1 MKQMWMVRAG
11 KDAFLIDAFKERNI
25 VALGWGLGDL
35 KDKNADDIKRLMEE
49 TYPDESKYALGIASS
64 QVIKFRHTIKK
75 GDYVLSYN
83 PSSRKY
89 LLGEIT
95 SDYYFSKDLE
105 NEGIDYIG
113 GHNDTR
119 DVKWLGEVSRDK
131 LKVPTKNTLGA
142 ISTLF
147 NINEDAQKDILNVFN
162 NKIPTTGEDEGE
174 SEKEDISILKE
185 DIKEKSIEFIKDNVN
200 KLDPYEM
207 QDLVAG
213 LLRAMG
219 YKTIVSPR
227 GSDLGK
233 DIIASPDG
241 LGLEDP
247 VILVEV
253 KHRPNTTIGAHE
265 IRSFKG
271 ALKKTNRGIY
281 VSTGGFTTDAKYE
294 AERSEIPII
303 LMDLDRLVK
312 FIMQY
317 YDNFDNDARTLIPLT
332 KIYWPL

>member
-11 KDAFLIDAFKERNI
+11 KDAFLIDAFEEKNI

-35 KDKNADDIKRLMEE
+35 KDKNEDDIKKLMEE
-49 TYPDESKYALGIASS
+49 TYPDESKYSLGIASS
-64 QVIKFRHTIKK
+64 QVIKFRHSIEK

-83 PSSRKY
+83 PSIRKY

-119 DVKWLGEVSRDK
+119 NVKWLGKVSRDK
-131 LKVPTKNTLGA
+131 LKVSTKNTLGA

-147 NINEDAQKDILNVFN
+147 NINEDAKTDILNVFN
-162 NKIPTTGEDEGE
+162 NKVLTGEDEGE

-185 DIKEKSIEFIKDNVN
+185 DIKEKSIEFIKDKVN
-200 KLDPYEM
+200 KFDPYEM

-253 KHRPNTTIGAHE
+253 KHKPNTSIRSQD

-271 ALKKTNRGIY
+271 ALKKTNRGLF
-281 VSTGGFTTDAKYE
+281 VSTGGFTKDAKYE
-294 AERSEIPII
+294 AERSEIPIM

-312 FIMQY
+312 FITQY

>member
-11 KDAFLIDAFKERNI
+11 KSAFLIDAFKEKSI
-25 VALGWGLGDL
+25 VALGWDLGDL
-35 KDKNADDIKRLMEE
+35 KNKSADEIKKLMEE
-49 TYPDESKYALGIASS
+49 KYPDESKYTLGMASS
-64 QVIKFRHTIKK
+64 QVIKFKHTIKK
-75 GDYVLSYN
+75 GDYVISYN

-89 LLGEIT
+89 LLGEII
-95 SDYYFSKDLE
+95 SDYYFSEDLE
-105 NEGIDYIG
+105 IEDIDYIG

-131 LKVPTKNTLGA
+131 LKVSTKNTLGA
-142 ISTLF
+142 VTTLF
-147 NINEDAQKDILNVFN
+147 NINEEAKKDILNVFN
-162 NKIPTTGEDEGE
+162 NKISEIEEENEEDEDV
-174 SEKEDISILKE
+174 SNLKE
-185 DIKEKSIEFIKDNVN
+185 NLEENSIEFIKDKVN

-219 YKTIVSPR
+219 YKTLVSPP
-227 GSDLGK
+227 GSDWGK

-241 LGLEDP
+241 LGLENP

-253 KHRPNTTIGAHE
+253 KHRKNTTIGSQD

-312 FIMQY
+312 FIIQY
-317 YDNFDNDARTLIPLT
+317 YDNFDNDAKSLIPLT

>member
-105 NEGIDYIG
+105 NEDIDYIG

-119 DVKWLGEVSRDK
+119 NVKWLGEVSRDK
-131 LKVPTKNTLGA
+131 LKVSTKNTLGA

-147 NINEDAQKDILNVFN
+147 NINEDAKKDILNVFN
-162 NKIPTTGEDEGE
+162 NKVPKTEEDEEE
-174 SEKEDISILKE
+174 SENEDISILKE
-185 DIKEKSIEFIKDNVN
+185 DIKEKSIEFIKDKVN
-200 KLDPYEM
+200 TLDPYEM
-207 QDLVAG
+207 QDLIAG

-219 YKTIVSPR
+219 YKTLVSPR
-227 GSDLGK
+227 GSDRGK

-253 KHRPNTTIGAHE
+253 KHRPNTTIGSQE

>member
-11 KDAFLIDAFKERNI
+11 KGAFLIDAFKERNI

-35 KDKNADDIKRLMEE
+35 KDKNAEDIKRLMEE
-49 TYPDESKYALGIASS
+49 AYPNESKYSLGIASS
-64 QVIKFRHTIKK
+64 QVIKFRHKIRKD
-75 GDYVLSYN
+75 DYVLSYN

-89 LLGEIT
+89 LLGEIA
-95 SDYYFSKDLE
+95 SDYYYSKDLE

-113 GHNDTR
+113 EHNDTR

-131 LKVPTKNTLGA
+131 LKVSTKNTLGA
-142 ISTLF
+142 VTTLF
-147 NINEDAQKDILNVFN
+147 NINEEAKKDILNVFS
-162 NKIPTTGEDEGE
+162 NKASTIKDDDEE
-174 SEKEDISILKE
+174 SENEDVSILKE
-185 DIKEKSIEFIKDNVN
+185 DIKEKSIEFIKDKVN

-219 YKTIVSPR
+219 YKTIVSPQ
-227 GSDLGK
+227 GSDRGK

-253 KHRPNTTIGAHE
+253 KHRQNTSMGSQE

-317 YDNFDNDARTLIPLT
+317 YDNFDNDARSLIPLT

>member
-11 KDAFLIDAFKERNI
+11 KDAFLIDAFKEKNI

-35 KDKNADDIKRLMEE
+35 KDKNEDDIKRLMEE
-49 TYPDESKYALGIASS
+49 KYPNESKYTLGISAS
-64 QVIKFRHTIKK
+64 QVIKFRHTIQKE
-75 GDYVLSYN
+75 DYVLSYN

-95 SDYYFSKDLE
+95 SDYYFSEDLE
-105 NEGIDYIG
+105 KEDIDYIG

-131 LKVPTKNTLGA
+131 LKVSTKNTLGA

-147 NINEDAQKDILNVFN
+147 NINNEAKKDILNVFN
-162 NKIPTTGEDEGE
+162 NKVPAPEEDDD
-174 SEKEDISILKE
+174 SENEDVSILKE
-185 DIKEKSIEFIKDNVN
+185 DIKEKSIEFIKDKVN
-200 KLDPYEM
+200 TLDGYEM

-219 YKTIVSPR
+219 YKTLVSPR
-227 GSDLGK
+227 GPDRGK
-233 DIIASPDG
+233 DIMASPDG

-253 KHRPNTTIGAHE
+253 KHRPNTSIGSQE

>member
-1 MKQMWMVRAG
+1 MKNMWMVRAG
-11 KDAFLIDAFKERNI
+11 KGAFLIDEFKERNI

-35 KDKNADDIKRLMEE
+35 ENKSSDEIKRLMEE
-49 TYPDESKYALGIASS
+49 KYPEESKYALGIASS
-64 QVIKFRHTIKK
+64 QVIKFRHMIKK

-83 PSSRKY
+83 PSIRKY

-95 SDYYFSKDLE
+95 SDYYYSEDMEKD
-105 NEGIDYIG
+105 GSDYIG

-119 DVKWLGEVSRDK
+119 DVKWLGEVSRDN
-131 LKVPTKNTLGA
+131 LKVSTKNTLGS
-142 ISTLF
+142 ITTLF
-147 NINEDAQKDILNVFN
+147 NINEEAIKDILNFLN
-162 NKIPTTGEDEGE
+162 NKVPEKGDDEGNEDE
-174 SEKEDISILKE
+174 DVSILKE
-185 DIKEKSIEFIKDNVN
+185 DIQDKSIEFIKDKVN
-200 KLDPYEM
+200 RLDPFEM

-219 YKTIVSPR
+219 YKTIVSPQGADR
-227 GSDLGK
+227 GK

-253 KHRPNTTIGAHE
+253 KHRQNTSMGSQQ

-271 ALKKTNRGIY
+271 ALKKTNRGIF

-312 FIMQY
+312 FIIQY
-317 YDNFDNDARTLIPLT
+317 YDNFDNDARSLIPLT